1 MLLDSFLQKKS
12 HHDDVDRSIISMSA
26 KEERG
31 SISSLAP
38 DPRKQEI
45 MSDNSDKDKVGQK
58 IAPIT

>member
-1 MLLDSFLQKKS
+1 MLLDSFLQEKS

-45 MSDNSDKDKVGQK
+45 MSDDSDKDKVGQK